1 MTTKPA
7 WTLSLTIQ
15 KGGAGK
21 TTTTLG
27 IGIELAKLGANVL
40 LVDIDP
46 QGNLTQAL
54 GYDPTEIEHSVYEV
68 LLNPTKD
75 PEFAMLH
82 SSYGVDLLPAN
93 LTLAGAEMNL
103 TGRYGRELLLRSALG
118 QLRSRYDYILIDTP
132 PSLGL
137 LTGNALTAADA
148 VIVPLQAHV
157 FALKA
162 LPQLEQAIEIVHALN
177 PALAIGGIVV
187 TMVDKRTSINQMV
200 EDTARQQYGDLVF
213 KTVIPFNIKLV
224 EAPAVGTPISTYAP
238 ASSGAQAYRDLALEV
253 AARYAR

>member
-1 MTTKPA
+1 MTQPA
-7 WTLSLTIQ
+7 WTLTFTIQ
-15 KGGAGK
+15 KGGSGK

-27 IGIELAKLGANVL
+27 IGVELAQLGARVL
-40 LVDIDP
+40 LCDIDP

-54 GYDPTEIEHSVYEV
+54 GYDPTEIEHSIYEV
-68 LLNPTKD
+68 LLNAAHGC
-75 PEFAMLH
+75 EFATLH

-103 TGRYGRELLLRSALG
+103 TGRYGRELLLRSALSEA
-118 QLRSRYDYILIDTP
+118 RKRYDYILIDTP

-162 LPQLEQAIEIVHALN
+162 LPQLEEAIGIVRTLN
-177 PALAIGGIVV
+177 PQLQIGGIVV
-187 TMVDKRTSINQMV
+187 TMVDRRTSINTMV
-200 EDTARQQYGDLVF
+200 ETSAREQYGDLVF
-213 KTVIPFNIKLV
+213 NTVIPFNIKLV

-238 ASSGAQAYRDLALEV
+238 SSAGAQAYRELAQEV